1 MLKPAIL
8 QFGTGRFLLAHVDL
22 FVSEAMAAG
31 EALGGILVVQ
41 TTARADSAVRT
52 EALANG
58 AGYPVRLRGIEAGQA
73 IDRTV
78 WCRAVAAA
86 VHADT
91 AWAQV
96 VEAMVSDVQVIVSNT
111 ADRGY
116 LLDPADGPPLL
127 QQSGRAPRSFPAK
140 LLVLL
145 HQRWLR
151 RSQAPLSVLPCEL
164 VERNG
169 DMLRGIVVT
178 LARGWSMATSFVRWL
193 EVHCVWANTLV
204 DRIVSQP
211 IEPVGA
217 VAEPYA
223 LWAVEA
229 QPRLVMPCTH
239 PAIVLTDQL
248 QHHARLKLFLL
259 NAGHTFLAERWRRD
273 GRAAGMTVVEAMH
286 DALLRPELEALWADE
301 IVPVFHALG
310 EGEAALR
317 YLVTLRE
324 RLLNPFLA
332 HRLADIAQDHA
343 QKKARRLGPIVALA
357 ERQGLALAQ
366 PRLRAALAADT
377 TQTRGGSVLEAPPR
391 VPAWRR

>member
-22 FVSEAMAAG
+22 FVSEALASH

-41 TTARADSAVRT
+41 TTGHAASAGRT
-52 EALANG
+52 AALATG
-58 AGYPVRLRGIEAGQA
+58 AGYPVRLCGIEAGRA
-73 IDRTV
+73 VDRTV
-78 WCRAVAAA
+78 WCRAVVAA

-91 AWAQV
+91 AWERV

-127 QQSGRAPRSFPAK
+127 QQPGRVPRSFPAK
-140 LLVLL
+140 LLALL

-151 RSQAPLSVLPCEL
+151 RPQAPLSLLPCEL

-169 DMLRGIVVT
+169 DTLRGIVCT
-178 LARGWSMATSFVRWL
+178 LARGWGMATSFVRWL
-193 EVHCVWANTLV
+193 EQHCVWANTLV

-211 IEPVGA
+211 IEPAGA

-229 QPRLVMPCTH
+229 QPRLVLPCAH

-248 QHHARLKLFLL
+248 QDHARLKLLLL
-259 NAGHTFLAERWRRD
+259 NAGHTFLAERWQHD
-273 GRAAGMTVVEAMH
+273 GRPAAMTVLEAMH
-286 DALLRPELEALWADE
+286 DPVLRPELEALWAEE

-310 EGEAALR
+310 QRDAALR
-317 YLVTLRE
+317 YLATLRE

-343 QKKARRLGPIVALA
+343 QKKARRLAPIVALA
-357 ERQGLALAQ
+357 ERQGLALPQ
-366 PRLRAALAADT
+366 PRLRAALAEEVT
-377 TQTRGGSVLEAPPR
+377 
-391 VPAWRR
+391 